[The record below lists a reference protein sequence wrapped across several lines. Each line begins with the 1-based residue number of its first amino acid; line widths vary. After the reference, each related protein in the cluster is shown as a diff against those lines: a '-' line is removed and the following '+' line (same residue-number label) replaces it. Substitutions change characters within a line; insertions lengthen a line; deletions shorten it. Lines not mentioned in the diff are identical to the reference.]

1 LHCQQVLQ
9 GYDRETE
16 APASATAKAAI
27 TSAIAL
33 MRLRGA
39 EVIDLPL
46 TEIVLA
52 GVLAAAIVLALVIWF
67 NR

>member
-1 LHCQQVLQ
+1 V
-9 GYDRETE
+9 GTRYDRETE
-16 APASATAKAAI
+16 AAASATAKAAI

-33 MRLRGA
+33 KRLRGA

-52 GVLAAAIVLALVIWF
+52 GVLAAAIVLALVFWF
-67 NR
+67 GR